1 MSVFDVILKNAKIID
16 GSGNPWF
23 WGDLGIANG
32 RIEKIGKIKT
42 EEAVELKDLKGL
54 VVCPGFIDMHSHS
67 DLPILVNPTA
77 ESKVMQGVTTEVIG
91 NCGFSAVPVT
101 NNIIEHLKEYGDSLA
116 KKLDWNWRSLRDY
129 LDRLNKISINIV
141 PLIGQGTIRIAVMG
155 FDSKDPTKRELERM
169 KGLLRDA
176 LDEGA
181 VGLSTGLIYPPGSF
195 TKTEELIEL
204 VKIVKEY
211 NGLYSTHIRGEGGTL
226 VEAFKEAIRI
236 GRESGVRV
244 EVSHHKAV
252 GIQNWGRVQETLE
265 LIERARE
272 EGIDIT
278 CDQYPYT
285 ASSTSLSACLPPWA
299 HEGGGHRL
307 LERLKDP
314 YERKRITEY
323 IERRED
329 WDNVIR
335 QSNWSRIRIATVN
348 SEKNKNLEG
357 KTLEEIAQVRAKD
370 PFNVVFDL
378 LLEEKGN
385 VSIIIFEIDEDDL
398 RRVMRHPST
407 MIGSDGSCLTPKGIM
422 GRGKPHPRN
431 YGTYP
436 RVLGRYVREENIL
449 TLEEAIRKMTS
460 FPAQKLGLKDRGLL
474 KEGYFA
480 DIVVFDP
487 QRINDRANYEDPH
500 QFPEGIEYVLVRG
513 EIVVEKGEH
522 TGRTPGD
529 VLRNEL

>member
-1 MSVFDVILKNAKIID
+1 MFDIILKNAKIID

-23 WGDLGIANG
+23 WGDLGIENG
-32 RIEKIGKIKT
+32 RIEKIGKIET
-42 EEAVELKDLKGL
+42 EEAAELKDVKGL
-54 VVCPGFIDMHSHS
+54 VVCPGFIDIHSHS
-67 DLPILVNPTA
+67 DLTILVNPKA
-77 ESKVMQGVTTEVIG
+77 ESKVKQGVTTEVIG
-91 NCGFSAVPVT
+91 NCGFSAVPVDDNT
-101 NNIIEHLKEYGDSLA
+101 IDQLKDYGGFLA
-116 KKLDWNWRSLRDY
+116 KELDWSWRSLGDY
-129 LDRLNKISINIV
+129 LDRLKGISLNIV

-155 FDSKDPTKRELERM
+155 FASKDPTERELERM
-169 KGLLRDA
+169 KRLLRDA

-181 VGLSTGLIYPPGSF
+181 FGLSTGLIYPPGSF

-204 VKIVKEY
+204 AKVLREY
-211 NGLYSTHIRGEGGTL
+211 NGLYSSHIRGEGGTL
-226 VEAFKEAIRI
+226 LDAFKEAIRI

-252 GIQNWGRVQETLE
+252 GGQNWGRVKETLE
-265 LIERARE
+265 LIERARK

-285 ASSTSLSACLPPWA
+285 ASSTSLGACLPPWA
-299 HEGGGHRL
+299 HEGGVHRL

-314 YERKRITEY
+314 RERKKIREE
-323 IERRED
+323 IERRGD

-335 QSNWSRIRIATVN
+335 QSNWSRIRIASVN

-357 KTLEEIAQVRAKD
+357 KTLEEIAQNRAKD
-370 PFNVVFDL
+370 PFDVLFNL
-378 LLEEKGN
+378 LVEEKGD

-398 RRVMRHPST
+398 QRVMRHPST
-407 MIGSDGSCLTPKGIM
+407 MIGSDGSCLTPKGTL

-431 YGTYP
+431 YGAYP
-436 RVLGRYVREENIL
+436 RVLSRYVREENIL

-474 KEGYFA
+474 KEGHFG
-480 DIVVFDP
+480 DIVVFNP

-522 TGRTPGD
+522 TGRTPGE
-529 VLRNEL
+529 VLKNEL

>member
-1 MSVFDVILKNAKIID
+1 MFDIILKNAKIID

-23 WGDLGIANG
+23 WGDIGIKNG
-32 RIEKIGKIKT
+32 RIKKIGKIGA
-42 EEAVELKDLKGL
+42 EEASELDVKGL
-54 VVCPGFIDMHSHS
+54 AVCPGFIDMHSHS
-67 DLPILVNPTA
+67 DLAILVNPKA

-91 NCGFSAVPVT
+91 NCGFSAVPVDDST
-101 NNIIEHLKEYGDSLA
+101 VDQLKDYAGFLSKE
-116 KKLDWNWRSLRDY
+116 LDWSWRSLGDY
-129 LDRLNKISINIV
+129 INKLKGISLNIA
-141 PLIGQGTIRIAVMG
+141 PLVGQGTIRIAVMG
-155 FDSKDPTKRELERM
+155 FDSKDPTRRQLERM
-169 KGLLRDA
+169 KGLLKDA
-176 LDEGA
+176 LDDGA
-181 VGLSTGLIYPPGSF
+181 FGLSTGLIYPPGSF

-204 VKIVKEY
+204 AKVLRDY
-211 NGLYSTHIRGEGGTL
+211 NGLYSSHIRGEGGTL
-226 VEAFKEAIRI
+226 IKAFKEAIRI

-252 GIQNWGRVQETLE
+252 GKENWGRVEETIE

-299 HEGGGHRL
+299 HEGGVSRM
-307 LERLKDP
+307 LERLKDAG
-314 YERKRITEY
+314 ERKRIRED
-323 IERRED
+323 IERKKD
-329 WDNVIR
+329 WDNIIR
-335 QSNWSRIRIATVN
+335 QSNWSRIRIASVN
-348 SEKNKNLEG
+348 SDKNKALEG
-357 KTLEEIAQVRAKD
+357 KTIEEIAQDRAKD
-370 PFNVVFDL
+370 PFDVVFDL
-378 LLEEKGN
+378 LVEEEGDISMI
-385 VSIIIFEIDEDDL
+385 VFEINEDDL

-407 MIGSDGSCLTPKGIM
+407 MIGSDGSCLTPEGVL

-460 FPAQKLGLKDRGLL
+460 LPAQKLRLKDRGLL

-487 QRINDRANYEDPH
+487 QRICDRASYENPH

-513 EIVVEKGEH
+513 EIVVERGEH
-522 TGRTPGD
+522 TGRTLGE
-529 VLRNEL
+529 VLRNEI